1 MARRDPK
8 VNATLGRVLRARREA
23 AGMSQMALS
32 EASGLSS
39 VHISNLERGKSA
51 PSIAALWALAKA
63 LGTTPSEILRAVEA
77 QLR

>member
-1 MARRDPK
+1 MVRHVPK
-8 VNATLGRVLRARREA
+8 LNAQLGRVLRARRES

-39 VHISNLERGKSA
+39 VHLSNLERGKHA

-63 LGTTPSEILRAVEA
+63 LNATPSDILREVEA
-77 QLR
+77 HLR